1 MGWIVLLMIL
11 LLQWNARSLLA
22 NGQEFKKYV
31 DELSS
36 KPDIICVQETWL
48 RLHLDFRLAGYA
60 SVRWIGGGSRG
71 RMCNIY

>member
-11 LLQWNARSLLA
+11 LLQWNTRSLLA

-36 KPDIICVQETWL
+36 KPGIICVQETWL

-60 SVRWIGGGSRG
+60 SVRCDGGRE
-71 RMCNIY
+71 